1 MSKITTLGEIT
12 NIITGPFGSQLHM
25 SDYVDMGIPVIMPQD
40 IIGGTVSMNN
50 IACIGETDYL
60 RLIRYD
66 IKPNDIIF
74 ARRGDIEKHAFIT
87 DDSRL
92 LCGTGCFRIRIIDS
106 SVYPLFLSY
115 FLDRLETRKWLVT
128 HAVGSNMPNL
138 NIAILASVP
147 IELPDYDKQVKIGD
161 FLYNIE
167 RKIQCNKKINENL
180 QHMSITTYMH
190 MFHGKK
196 SNGKLGDILIENP
209 KSTIR
214 VSEAKDKSGDFPFFT
229 SGDAVFRWIKPIVEG
244 RNIFLNTGGNA
255 GVKFYVGKTAY
266 STDTWCIT
274 AKENMEDYL
283 YFLLNSIKR
292 ELNLKF
298 FQGTGL
304 KHLQKPLLK
313 DRAIY
318 IPSKEEI
325 SAFNAYVQPWLS
337 MISDNTRESYR
348 LSDFREWLLPM
359 LMNGQ
364 ATIKEEKPQIKVL
377 GFEQWRANQG
387 YAARGDVDID
397 VLKDIYEAMDDDDK

>member
-40 IIGGTVSMNN
+40 IIGGTISMNN

-147 IELPDYDKQVKIGD
+147 IE
-161 FLYNIE
+161 
-167 RKIQCNKKINENL
+167 
-180 QHMSITTYMH
+180 
-190 MFHGKK
+190 
-196 SNGKLGDILIENP
+196 
-209 KSTIR
+209 
-214 VSEAKDKSGDFPFFT
+214 
-229 SGDAVFRWIKPIVEG
+229 
-244 RNIFLNTGGNA
+244 
-255 GVKFYVGKTAY
+255 
-266 STDTWCIT
+266 
-274 AKENMEDYL
+274 
-283 YFLLNSIKR
+283 
-292 ELNLKF
+292 
-298 FQGTGL
+298 
-304 KHLQKPLLK
+304 
-313 DRAIY
+313 
-318 IPSKEEI
+318 
-325 SAFNAYVQPWLS
+325 
-337 MISDNTRESYR
+337 
-348 LSDFREWLLPM
+348 
-359 LMNGQ
+359 
-364 ATIKEEKPQIKVL
+364 
-377 GFEQWRANQG
+377 
-387 YAARGDVDID
+387 
-397 VLKDIYEAMDDDDK
+397 